1 MSTEPGPQSAS
12 PGPPAG
18 QLAGKVA
25 IVLGASSGIGRA
37 AALRFA
43 CEGAKVIA
51 AARRIPELE
60 ALSRECGAIPVACDI
75 TRDDQVEALARVA
88 LDRFG
93 TLDVALNC
101 AGFEQST
108 PIRDLTPERL
118 YNMAS
123 VQFLG
128 AVSFIRHMA
137 NAMAATGGGSLITI
151 SSITARLVG
160 EGLAAYGG
168 SKAAINHITRIA
180 ALEYGPQ
187 GVRVNVVSPGLIETP
202 MTAHMFIPP
211 VVRAFV
217 RETPLRRMG
226 TVDDV
231 VEAILWLASDASSF
245 ITGHNLPVDGGQ
257 LTRRLPGRDD
267 FLAPA

>member
-1 MSTEPGPQSAS
+1 MTTTPDPRPA
-12 PGPPAG
+12 PVPTPAG
-18 QLAGKVA
+18 RLAGKVA
-25 IVLGASSGIGRA
+25 VVLGASSGLGRA

-43 CEGAKVIA
+43 SEGATVIA
-51 AARRIPELE
+51 AARRLPELE
-60 ALSRECGAIPVACDI
+60 TLARECGAIPVPCDI
-75 TRDDQVEALARVA
+75 THDDQVEALAGAA

-93 TLDVALNC
+93 TLDIALNS

-118 YNMAS
+118 HAMAS

-137 NAMAATGGGSLITI
+137 NAMAASGGGSLITI

-168 SKAAINHITRIA
+168 SKAAIDHITRIA

-211 VVRAFV
+211 VVRAFI

-231 VEAILWLASDASSF
+231 VEAITWLASDAASF
-245 ITGHNLPVDGGQ
+245 ITGHDLPVDGGQ
-257 LTRRLPGRDD
+257 LARRLPDRND
-267 FLAPA
+267 FLSTS

>member
-1 MSTEPGPQSAS
+1 MSEPAPEPGAP
-12 PGPPAG
+12 PPATG
-18 QLAGKVA
+18 RLAGKVA
-25 IVLGASSGIGRA
+25 VVLGASSGIGRA

-43 CEGAKVIA
+43 REGAFVIA
-51 AARRIPELE
+51 AARRQPQLE
-60 ALSRECGAIPVACDI
+60 SLAAECGAIPVVCDI

-88 LDRFG
+88 LDRYG
-93 TLDVALNC
+93 TLDVALNS

-108 PIRDLTPERL
+108 PIRDLTLERL
-118 YNMAS
+118 HAMAA
-123 VQFLG
+123 VQFFG

-160 EGLAAYGG
+160 EGLAAYSGC
-168 SKAAINHITRIA
+168 KAAVNHITRIA

-187 GVRVNVVSPGLIETP
+187 RVRVNVVSPGLVETP

-211 VVRAFV
+211 VVRAFT

-231 VEAILWLASDASSF
+231 VEAITWLASDASSF
-245 ITGHNLPVDGGQ
+245 VTGHDLPIDGGQ

-267 FLAPA
+267 FLAPG

>member
-1 MSTEPGPQSAS
+1 MSSEPTTPA
-12 PGPPAG
+12 PPTTHPARR
-18 QLAGKVA
+18 LAGKIAV
-25 IVLGASSGIGRA
+25 VLGASSGLGRA

-43 CEGAKVIA
+43 SEGATVIA
-51 AARRIPELE
+51 AARRLPALE
-60 ALSRECGAIPVACDI
+60 TLARECNAIPVPCDI
-75 TRDDQVEALARVA
+75 TRDDQVAALAQLA
-88 LDRFG
+88 LERYG
-93 TLDVALNC
+93 TLDIALNT

-118 YNMAS
+118 HAMAS

-137 NAMAATGGGSLITI
+137 NAMAASGGGSLITI

-168 SKAAINHITRIA
+168 SKAAIDHITRIA
-180 ALEYGPQ
+180 ALEYGPH

-202 MTAHMFIPP
+202 MTAHMFVPP
-211 VVRAFV
+211 VVRAFI

-231 VEAILWLASDASSF
+231 VEAITWLASDAASF
-245 ITGHNLPVDGGQ
+245 ITGHDLPVDGGQ
-257 LTRRLPGRDD
+257 LTRRLPDRDD
-267 FLAPA
+267 FLASR

>member
-1 MSTEPGPQSAS
+1 MSSDRPGANGGRLS
-12 PGPPAG
+12 
-18 QLAGKVA
+18 GKVA
-25 IVLGASSGIGRA
+25 VVLGASSGLGRA

-43 CEGAKVIA
+43 REGATVIG
-51 AARRIPELE
+51 AARRQAELE
-60 ALSRECGAIPVACDI
+60 ALADEAGIIPVVCDI
-75 TRDDQVEALARVA
+75 THDDQVAALAR
-88 LDRFG
+88 LGLERFG
-93 TLDVALNC
+93 TVDIALNA

-118 YNMAS
+118 HAMAA
-123 VQFLG
+123 VQFFG
-128 AVSFIRHMA
+128 AVYFIRHMA
-137 NAMAATGGGSLITI
+137 NAMAASGGGSLITI

-180 ALEYGPQ
+180 ALEYGPA
-187 GVRVNVVSPGLIETP
+187 GVRVNVVSPGLVKTP

-211 VVRAFV
+211 VVDAFT

-231 VEAILWLASDASSF
+231 VEAIAWLASDAASF
-245 ITGHNLPVDGGQ
+245 ITGHDLPIDGGQ
-257 LTRRLPGRDD
+257 LTRRLPSRED
-267 FLAPA
+267 FRPTA

>member
-1 MSTEPGPQSAS
+1 MSSEPPQGGS
-12 PGPPAG
+12 
-18 QLAGKVA
+18 LEGKVA
-25 IVLGASSGIGRA
+25 VVLGASSGIGRA

-43 CEGAKVIA
+43 REGARVIA
-51 AARRIPELE
+51 AARRLPELE
-60 ALSRECGAIPVACDI
+60 SLAAECGAVPIRCDI
-75 TRDDQVEALARVA
+75 TVDADVEALARAA

-93 TLDVALNC
+93 TLDIALNT

-118 YNMAS
+118 HAMAS

-180 ALEYGPQ
+180 ALEYGPA

-202 MTAHMFIPP
+202 MTAHMFVPP
-211 VVRAFV
+211 VVRAFT
-217 RETPLRRMG
+217 RETPLGRMG
-226 TVDDV
+226 TVADV
-231 VEAILWLASDASSF
+231 VEAITWLASDAASF
-245 ITGHNLPVDGGQ
+245 ITGHDLPVDGGQ
-257 LTRRLPGRDD
+257 LTRRLPSRAD
-267 FLAPA
+267 FVAAQ